1 MNNEPMDHFEPAPPW
16 WKVADRKVRRGH
28 QYWFCLG
35 MVIGSLA
42 TVAGAVV
49 FIFALHHTF

>member
-16 WKVADRKVRRGH
+16 WKVADRQVRRGH